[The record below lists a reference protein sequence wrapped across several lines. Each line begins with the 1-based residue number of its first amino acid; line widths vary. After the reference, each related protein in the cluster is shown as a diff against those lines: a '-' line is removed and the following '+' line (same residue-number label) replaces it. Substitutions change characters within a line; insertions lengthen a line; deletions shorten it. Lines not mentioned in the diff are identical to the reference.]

1 MYPPLKSSL
10 GESSL
15 TCAHAHLRTCVR
27 AYVRA
32 YVRTYVR
39 TDNVPTHQVISL
51 NQKMRNALT
60 EWQDTHVTAH

>member
-1 MYPPLKSSL
+1 M
-10 GESSL
+10 
-15 TCAHAHLRTCVR
+15 R
-27 AYVRA
+27 AYL
-32 YVRTYVR
+32 RTYVR